1 MENKNKRPVFLNL
14 LAIRQPVGAVVS
26 LLHRLT
32 GALLVLLV
40 APGLYVLERSLR
52 SPEAFEGLMYRLSTP
67 AGRALILLTT
77 WLFAQHLFS
86 GVRHLLLDMDVGAG
100 LRAARASA
108 WSTFAASAVVV
119 LLAGV
124 RLW

>member
-1 MENKNKRPVFLNL
+1 MENKNRRPVFLNL

-32 GALLVLLV
+32 GALLALLV

-52 SPEAFEGLMYRLSTP
+52 SPETFEGLMHRLSTP
-67 AGRALILLTT
+67 AGRGLILLAI

-86 GVRHLLLDMDVGAG
+86 GIRHLLLDMDLGTG
-100 LRAARASA
+100 RRAARSSA
-108 WSTFAASAVVV
+108 WSTFAASAVAV

-124 RLW
+124 WLW